1 MGSELD
7 SSTEGVTGLLADTC
21 EFYYMGSWVFELTR
35 FYIRYIHI
43 PRVICST
50 SRINWVSNVYET
62 SCSLPI
68 SLSSLYSRGPLSSEK
83 ERGTLAF

>member
-1 MGSELD
+1 MEIDKLSLSSSPSPIPLYLFYTSQGRQHEVGSELD

-50 SRINWVSNVYET
+50 SRIN
-62 SCSLPI
+62 
-68 SLSSLYSRGPLSSEK
+68 
-83 ERGTLAF
+83 